1 MKITARRVG
10 GFLRGPDPQVRCVLI
25 YGPDQGL
32 ARERA
37 DILTRGVVEDVRDP
51 FLVVELSGA
60 SLRGDPVR
68 LADEAAALAFTGGR
82 RVVRVRD
89 ATDGL
94 GSVFKGLLA
103 DTRDGALVI
112 VEAGELGSR
121 SSLRRLFE
129 GADNAAA
136 IPCYPDDARGLAGV
150 IVETLEHHGLS
161 APADVIAY
169 LADNLGADRMMTRNE
184 LEKVALYKG
193 EPGSLTLGDVMA
205 CVGDGAATSLDAV
218 ALATASGDGP
228 DLDHAMRRAFMEG
241 ISPVAVLR
249 VVARHFLR
257 LHLASGLMVQGRSM
271 DQAMAAL
278 KPRVIFSVAERFRSQ
293 LRRWPAERLGRALEI
308 LTEAEL
314 ECKST
319 GRPPEVICGRALIR
333 IAQAASR

>member
-1 MKITARRVG
+1 
-10 GFLRGPDPQVRCVLI
+10 VLI

-51 FLVVELSGA
+51 FLVVELGGA
-60 SLRGDPVR
+60 SLRGDPAR

-94 GSVFKGLLA
+94 TSVFKGFLA
-103 DTRDGALVI
+103 DSRVGALVV

-136 IPCYPDDARGLAGV
+136 IPCYADDARSLAGV
-150 IVETLEHHGLS
+150 IVETLERHGLS

-193 EPGSLTLGDVMA
+193 EPGTLTLHEVMA

-218 ALATASGDGP
+218 ALAAASGDGP
-228 DLDHAMRRAFMEG
+228 DLDDAIRRAFMEG

-249 VVARHFLR
+249 AAARHFLR
-257 LHLASGLMVQGRSM
+257 LHLASGLMVQGRSL

-278 KPRVIFSVAERFRSQ
+278 KPRVIFTVAERFRSQ

-319 GRPPEVICGRALIR
+319 GRPPEVICGRALMR
-333 IAQAASR
+333 IAQAAPR

>member
-1 MKITARRVG
+1 MKITGQRVA
-10 GFLRGPDPQVRCVLI
+10 GFLQRPDPRIGCVLV

-37 DILTRGVVEDVRDP
+37 DLLARGVVEDPRDP

-60 SLRGDPVR
+60 ALRGDPAR

-89 ATDGL
+89 ATDGVT
-94 GSVFKGLLA
+94 SVFKDFLTGSG
-103 DTRDGALVI
+103 DGALVV
-112 VEAGELGSR
+112 VEAGELGNR

-136 IPCYPDDARGLAGV
+136 LPCYADDARSLAGV
-150 IVETLEHHGLS
+150 IVETLERHGLN
-161 APADVIAY
+161 APADVVAY

-193 EPGSLTLGDVMA
+193 GPGSLTLHDVMA

-218 ALATASGDGP
+218 ALAAASGDGP
-228 DLDHAMRRAFMEG
+228 DLDRAMRRAFMEG
-241 ISPVAVLR
+241 ISPVTVLR
-249 VVARHFLR
+249 AAARHFLR
-257 LHLASGLMVQGRSM
+257 LHLASGLVAQGRSM
-271 DQAMAAL
+271 DQAMGAL
-278 KPRVIFSVAERFRSQ
+278 KPRVIFTIAERFRSQ
-293 LRRWPAERLGRALEI
+293 LRHWPAARLARALEI

-319 GRPPEVICGRALIR
+319 GRPAEVICGRALMR
-333 IAQAASR
+333 IAQAAPR

>member
-1 MKITARRVG
+1 MKIAGRRVA
-10 GFLRGPDPQVRCVLI
+10 GFIERPDPRAGCVLL

-37 DILTRGVVEDVRDP
+37 DTLTRGVVEDMRDP

-60 SLRGDPVR
+60 ALKSDPAR

-94 GSVFKGLLA
+94 TSMFKDLLA
-103 DTRDGALVI
+103 LAREGAFVV
-112 VEAGELGSR
+112 VEAGHLGGR

-129 GADNAAA
+129 SADNAAA
-136 IPCYPDDARGLAGV
+136 IACYADDAGNLAGI
-150 IVETLEHHGLS
+150 IVETLERHGLS
-161 APADVIAY
+161 APADVVAY

-193 EPGSLTLGDVMA
+193 EPGTLTLDDVMA

-218 ALATASGDGP
+218 ALAAASGESP
-228 DLDHAMRRAFMEG
+228 ELDRALRRAFMEG
-241 ISPVAVLR
+241 TSPVAVLR
-249 VVARHFLR
+249 AAARHFLR
-257 LHLASGLMVQGRSM
+257 LHLASGLMAQGRSL

-278 KPRVIFSVAERFRSQ
+278 KPRVIFTVAERFGSQ
-293 LRRWPAERLGRALEI
+293 LRRWPAARLGRALEI

-314 ECKST
+314 ECKTT
-319 GRPPEVICGRALIR
+319 GRPAEVMCGRALMR
-333 IAQAASR
+333 IAQAAPR

>member
-1 MKITARRVG
+1 MKVSGRRVA
-10 GFLRGPDPQVRCVLI
+10 GFLEKPESRIECVLV

-37 DILTRGVVEDVRDP
+37 EFLARGVVEDTRDP

-60 SLRGDPVR
+60 SLRSDPAR
-68 LADEAAALAFTGGR
+68 LADEAAALSFTGGR

-89 ATDGL
+89 ATDGVT
-94 GSVFKGLLA
+94 SVFKGFLA
-103 DTRDGALVI
+103 GSQGGAFVI

-136 IPCYPDDARGLAGV
+136 LACYADDAHSLTGV
-150 IVETLEHHGLS
+150 IIETLKRDGLS

-193 EPGSLTLGDVMA
+193 GPGSLTLHDVMA
-205 CVGDGAATSLDAV
+205 CIGDGAATSLDAV
-218 ALATASGDGP
+218 ALAAASGEGP
-228 DLDHAMRRAFMEG
+228 DLDRAMHRVFTEG
-241 ISPVAVLR
+241 ISPIAILR
-249 VVARHFLR
+249 AAARHFLR
-257 LHLASGLMVQGRSM
+257 LHLASGLMAQGRSL

-278 KPRVIFSVAERFRSQ
+278 KPRVIFTVAERFRSH
-293 LRRWPAERLGRALEI
+293 LRRWPVERLARALEI
-308 LTEAEL
+308 LIEAEF

-319 GRPPEVICGRALIR
+319 GRPPEVICGRALMR
-333 IAQAASR
+333 IAQAAPR